1 VKEHLA
7 GFGYC
12 NQTGSIV
19 FRFKEKS
26 DITSD
31 HFAD

>member
-1 VKEHLA
+1 MKEHLA

-26 DITSD
+26 DIASD